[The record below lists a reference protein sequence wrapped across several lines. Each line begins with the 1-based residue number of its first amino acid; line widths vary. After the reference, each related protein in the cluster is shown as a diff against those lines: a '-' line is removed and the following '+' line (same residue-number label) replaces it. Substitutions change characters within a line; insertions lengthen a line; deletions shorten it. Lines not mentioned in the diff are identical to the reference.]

1 MVSVLMEMRPFISRG
16 NAMWSLL
23 MCDMNLSIACMM
35 DTDTFSSSG
44 FSGISGSSSV
54 QLISNCNSY
63 GPSSLMSECNA
74 SAGELNSSTHPPL
87 SLSDETSSLASVP
100 GLPSS
105 RQASSNWTPMN
116 VKDEILVKLLARIE
130 VLKTQL
136 QDWTDWGQQKVMQAA
151 RRLNKEKAELQSL
164 RQERDEA
171 AHLLKEKETLEYESL
186 NDTTRRLEDDNNK
199 LRQELEVAKDRW
211 KFEEKGKQ
219 DILTLVAAERN
230 EHEQIETS
238 AKLEETAFVLKSES
252 ELQKYKEDI
261 RSLEDKISKLRINS
275 YTKTPA
281 LTWDM
286 NAHSNTEILDSQGS
300 DNEVQRDR
308 ECVMC
313 LTEEMSVVFLPCSH
327 QIVCAKCNELHEKQ
341 GMKDCPS
348 CRTPIQRRIHVRS
361 T

>member
-74 SAGELNSSTHPPL
+74 SAVNKNPSLPPASIDASLLCTINTCHNVMIGKNDSSDSTRRTCISNFL
-87 SLSDETSSLASVP
+87 YS
-100 GLPSS
+100 
-105 RQASSNWTPMN
+105 QASSNWTPMN

-171 AHLLKEKETLEYESL
+171 AHLLKEKETLE
-186 NDTTRRLEDDNNK
+186 
-199 LRQELEVAKDRW
+199 DRW